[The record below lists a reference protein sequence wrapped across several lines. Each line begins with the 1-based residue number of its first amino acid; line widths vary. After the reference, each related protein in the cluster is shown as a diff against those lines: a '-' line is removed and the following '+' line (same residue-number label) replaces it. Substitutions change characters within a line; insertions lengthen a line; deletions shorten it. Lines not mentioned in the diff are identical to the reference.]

1 MLYKSLFAPA
11 ICQVLKGKRAKQEV
25 PFSMMNEKEGE
36 RRMKAKGFLNLVAK
50 GDEKKNS
57 KGEYLAS
64 HKI

>member
-1 MLYKSLFAPA
+1 
-11 ICQVLKGKRAKQEV
+11 
-25 PFSMMNEKEGE
+25 MMNEKEGE
-36 RRMKAKGFLNLVAK
+36 RGMKAKGFLNLVAK